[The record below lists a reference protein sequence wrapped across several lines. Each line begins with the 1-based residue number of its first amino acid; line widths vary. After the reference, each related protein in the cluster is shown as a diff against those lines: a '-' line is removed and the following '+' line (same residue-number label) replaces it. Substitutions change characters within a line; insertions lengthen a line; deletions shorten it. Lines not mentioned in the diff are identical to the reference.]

1 MKPRDE
7 LEALLEETGE
17 LTEVRALA
25 AKKILAADIAL
36 LMKRRGVSKA
46 QLARRMGTARPVIDR
61 LLDPRQPG
69 VTLTT
74 LAKAASVLGG
84 PFAAQDIGEP
94 TFIPKQ
100 VVVACLPRHR
110 SEVEM
115 TPSGGISRTLTL

>member
-25 AKKILAADIAL
+25 AKKILTADIAR
-36 LMKRRGVSKA
+36 LMKQRGISKA

-84 PFAAQDIGEP
+84 HLRLRI
-94 TFIPKQ
+94 
-100 VVVACLPRHR
+100 
-110 SEVEM
+110 
-115 TPSGGISRTLTL
+115 

>member
-25 AKKILAADIAL
+25 AKKILTADIAR
-36 LMKRRGVSKA
+36 LMKRRGISKA

-61 LLDPRQPG
+61 LLDPRQSG

-84 PFAAQDIGEP
+84 YLRLR
-94 TFIPKQ
+94 
-100 VVVACLPRHR
+100 V
-110 SEVEM
+110 
-115 TPSGGISRTLTL
+115 